1 MDNGQ
6 WAMGNRQGIL
16 PGIDFA
22 FSRGPH
28 LPWARIFGLLDFH
41 FFSSRY
47 TTLCPNGTVFN
58 QELFICDWWYKVKIK
73 SAKQP
78 DWADETSPSC
88 QTQVDCSLAES
99 FYNLNDNIEA
109 FADVHEL
116 EIEKPFRE
124 TSVQTAKESFSSAVQ
139 DNLLDEIICC

>member
-6 WAMGNRQGIL
+6 WATGKAFCQESIL
-16 PGIDFA
+16 
-22 FSRGPH
+22 
-28 LPWARIFGLLDFH
+28 LFH
-41 FFSSRY
+41 AAPTSLGHVFFWTSGYSLFSSRY

>member
-1 MDNGQ
+1 MGNEQ
-6 WAMGNRQGIL
+6 WARMGKAFCQESIL
-16 PGIDFA
+16 
-22 FSRGPH
+22 
-28 LPWARIFGLLDFH
+28 LFH
-41 FFSSRY
+41 AAPTSLGHVFFWTSGYSLFSSRY

-73 SAKQP
+73 P
-78 DWADETSPSC
+78 NWADETSSKS

-99 FYNLNDNIEA
+99 FYGLNDNIEA